1 MISSE
6 KIHLMSNVLYKKQHK
21 DGKNPIYNP
30 DEFKKMIEK
39 EELKLKGFFDK
50 FFAGTNSQKKHSIT
64 NQQNKKKLVIMC
76 YLLAGFNNKFINDVK
91 EDIGFLLD
99 ASGTSTSAIESMA
112 NAGLTVRKET
122 IQKQKIR
129 LANSHQQTVKD
140 YIIDNAFIL
149 FNIIDYF

>member
-1 MISSE
+1 
-6 KIHLMSNVLYKKQHK
+6 
-21 DGKNPIYNP
+21 
-30 DEFKKMIEK
+30 
-39 EELKLKGFFDK
+39 
-50 FFAGTNSQKKHSIT
+50 
-64 NQQNKKKLVIMC
+64 MC

-140 YIIDNAFIL
+140 YIIDNVFIL
-149 FNIIDYF
+149 ILLIILNFLNFNYIFFLYFNRKII